1 MTKVFISEIN
11 QVCLMPVKI
20 NGVECDFFS
29 PVHFKPIMRVKI
41 FCVFPVSCYCTKFF
55 LAITVG
61 LVDVNINKVGDLWN
75 SQYLNFDWF
84 AVKRSRL

>member
-1 MTKVFISEIN
+1 MSVE
-11 QVCLMPVKI
+11 I
-20 NGVECDFFS
+20 NGVECNFFPHAYALQTNNDS
-29 PVHFKPIMRVKI
+29 TSFVS
-41 FCVFPVSCYCTKFF
+41 FPLLATARSFF
-55 LAITVG
+55 YWHGTFG